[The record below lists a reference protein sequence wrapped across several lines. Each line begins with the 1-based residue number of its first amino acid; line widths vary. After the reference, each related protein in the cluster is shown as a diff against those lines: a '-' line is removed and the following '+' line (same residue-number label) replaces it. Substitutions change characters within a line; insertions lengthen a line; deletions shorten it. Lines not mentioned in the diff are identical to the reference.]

1 MILKITYIQW
11 KPTLKT
17 LNFSPRSSKS
27 FELKCN
33 RRYEPRN
40 KKKGRTLPPLF
51 SLFDL
56 CA

>member
-1 MILKITYIQW
+1 MILKITYNQW

-27 FELKCN
+27 FELKDN
-33 RRYEPRN
+33 RRN